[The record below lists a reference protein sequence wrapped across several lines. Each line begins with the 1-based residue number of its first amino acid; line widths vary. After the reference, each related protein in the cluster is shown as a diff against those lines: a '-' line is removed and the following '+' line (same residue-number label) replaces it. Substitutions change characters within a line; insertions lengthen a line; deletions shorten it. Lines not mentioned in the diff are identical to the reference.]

1 MSSAAVASSTT
12 TTNGVNGKSST
23 TESNKKSRQK
33 SKAED
38 AAANRVDD
46 SLYGEVR
53 LRDTDVLN
61 TDEDVV
67 MSMKNVHK
75 TYLLGV
81 EGIPALR
88 GVSVTIRKGE
98 FVVVFGTSGGGKTTM
113 LNLIGTIDKPTK
125 GEMFLC
131 GHRMRRNC
139 FLPLDD
145 KNTLVFLFLFS
156 QNIFLSYFFKILGI
170 TDRTPDAL
178 LAEIR
183 LKKMGFVFQTFNL
196 LGALTAQEN
205 VEMPMVLLGDLSA
218 AERSKRAVDLL
229 TTVGLSKRLDHF
241 PSQLSGGEQQRV
253 TIARAIANR
262 PELLLLDEPTGDL
275 DSVNGAIV
283 MDLLTKLHDRG
294 LTLVMVTH
302 DVHLKNF
309 ADRVVW
315 MRDGKISRID
325 VNSAEAKRTA
335 RDELA
340 ADLAAHRAKV
350 PKAVSRTV
358 EIRRPEHYNTDP
370 TYDEDAKP
378 ADMSF
383 AEIDAIKAAGGN
395 AAAPAAS
402 SSSNGKKK
410 KKKSK
415 SQQQRQE
422 TIVQIEDGDE
432 DDDND
437 ADDDDNFD
445 DVEDSH

>member
-1 MSSAAVASSTT
+1 
-12 TTNGVNGKSST
+12 
-23 TESNKKSRQK
+23 
-33 SKAED
+33 
-38 AAANRVDD
+38 
-46 SLYGEVR
+46 LC
-53 LRDTDVLN
+53 
-61 TDEDVV
+61 VV
-67 MSMKNVHK
+67 S
-75 TYLLGV
+75 
-81 EGIPALR
+81 P
-88 GVSVTIRKGE
+88 
-98 FVVVFGTSGGGKTTM
+98 
-113 LNLIGTIDKPTK
+113 
-125 GEMFLC
+125 
-131 GHRMRRNC
+131 
-139 FLPLDD
+139 
-145 KNTLVFLFLFS
+145 
-156 QNIFLSYFFKILGI
+156 GI

-178 LAEIR
+178 LAEVR

-205 VEMPMVLLGDLSA
+205 VEMPMVLLGELSA
-218 AERSKRAVDLL
+218 AERAKRAVDLL

-283 MDLLTKLHDRG
+283 MDLLTKLHNRG

-325 VNSAEAKRTA
+325 VNTEAAKRAA

-370 TYDEDAKP
+370 TFDPDAKP

-383 AEIDAIKAAGGN
+383 AEIDAIKAAGGS
-395 AAAPAAS
+395 AAAPAAAAA
-402 SSSNGKKK
+402 NGTRKSKKK
-410 KKKSK
+410 KAK
-415 SQQQRQE
+415 QQQQQQQQ
-422 TIVQIEDGDE
+422 TIVQIDDNDNE
-432 DDDND
+432 DDDD
-437 ADDDDNFD
+437 EDFE

>member
-1 MSSAAVASSTT
+1 
-12 TTNGVNGKSST
+12 
-23 TESNKKSRQK
+23 
-33 SKAED
+33 
-38 AAANRVDD
+38 
-46 SLYGEVR
+46 
-53 LRDTDVLN
+53 
-61 TDEDVV
+61 
-67 MSMKNVHK
+67 
-75 TYLLGV
+75 
-81 EGIPALR
+81 
-88 GVSVTIRKGE
+88 
-98 FVVVFGTSGGGKTTM
+98 
-113 LNLIGTIDKPTK
+113 
-125 GEMFLC
+125 
-131 GHRMRRNC
+131 
-139 FLPLDD
+139 
-145 KNTLVFLFLFS
+145 
-156 QNIFLSYFFKILGI
+156 
-170 TDRTPDAL
+170 
-178 LAEIR
+178 
-183 LKKMGFVFQTFNL
+183 MGFVFQTFNL

-205 VEMPMVLLGDLSA
+205 VEMPMVLLGELSA
-218 AERSKRAVDLL
+218 AERAKRAVDLL

-283 MDLLTKLHDRG
+283 MDLLTKLHNRG

-325 VNSAEAKRTA
+325 VNTEEQKRAA

-370 TYDEDAKP
+370 TFDPDAKP

-395 AAAPAAS
+395 AGSPPTASNAARKTS
-402 SSSNGKKK
+402 TTNGKKK
-410 KKKSK
+410 KKSK
-415 SQQQRQE
+415 QQQQQQQQQQ
-422 TIVQIEDGDE
+422 TIVQI
-432 DDDND
+432 DDDNND
-437 ADDDDNFD
+437 EDEDEDFE